1 MIKGV
6 FNILAKY
13 YHIIEVVIDNGGFH
27 LINAGIAYGDIVFQL
42 ILLILLILLFVFIS
56 LFLMNYIIKGV
67 KKNKQLDEMNR
78 KLDEL
83 IKKSEKENMK

>member
-1 MIKGV
+1 M
-6 FNILAKY
+6 
-13 YHIIEVVIDNGGFH
+13 
-27 LINAGIAYGDIVFQL
+27 INAGIPYGDVVFQL
-42 ILLILLILLFVFIS
+42 ILLILLILFFVFIS
-56 LFLMNYIIKGV
+56 LFIMNYIIKGA